1 MKKIDLH
8 IHTVATV
15 SDKPFDFDLAK
26 LKEYSQKLE
35 IDAIAITNHN
45 VFDFKQYNEI
55 VKELG
60 ITVFPGIEIDLERG
74 HLLLIADN
82 KDLSE
87 INDFAKKCDR
97 ITALIKTKDDSITL
111 DQFNEIFTS
120 LDKYLLIPH
129 YQKGPIVRPEIITQ
143 IKTLISAGEVSSYKK
158 FRSCIKDRESLV
170 PVIFSDSRYFSSLA
184 IFSTQQTYVDL
195 EEITLTGIK
204 SCLTD
209 KQKVF
214 LTKEEGNDFFQA
226 TDDGLLLSTGLNV
239 ILGERSTGKTV
250 TLEKIY
256 NNHENVK
263 FIEQFSLLQN
273 DEQKFEELL
282 SRRHSTLS
290 EEFLTEFKFVVDSVK
305 NIDEKQNEIDVE
317 KYLSSL
323 LKFASDNE
331 KADAYSNTKLF
342 SENLFSKKDL
352 VGLKNLISSAKALKD
367 NIEYKQIINKHVSE
381 KLLESLEI
389 DLMKE
394 YLKNEEQNLKK
405 DWVNNLISKI
415 KDELRFRTSSIV
427 PEEVDFYR
435 VLTEKEKVKKFNR
448 IVNSLKEEKEIDRKE
463 IRGFKIVASA
473 KRFSSA
479 THLKKVCKR
488 QISLIGA
495 FSNYDSPFKY
505 LKELQSLDIEETEL
519 YKFFVDIEYK
529 TLNKLGF
536 AVSGGERSEFNL
548 LHEINDAL
556 KYEMLLIDEPESS
569 FDNIFLK
576 NEVNALLRDIS
587 KSIPVIIVT
596 HNSTVGASIKPNY
609 VACTKREIVDGEIV
623 YKTFS
628 GHPSDKSLKS
638 VKGESLDNFEIML
651 NCLEAGDDE
660 YNKRRTEAYEILKN

>member
-8 IHTVATV
+8 IHTIATV
-15 SDKPFDFDLAK
+15 SDKPFDFDLTK
-26 LKEYSQKLE
+26 LKEYTHKLE

-55 VKELG
+55 VKELD

-87 INDFAKKCDR
+87 INDFTKKCDR
-97 ITALIKTKDDSITL
+97 VSALIKTKDDYITL

-129 YQKGPIVRPEIITQ
+129 YQKNPIISSEIIGQ

-158 FRSCIKDRESLV
+158 FKSCIKDSESLV
-170 PVIFSDSRYFSSLA
+170 PVIFSDSRYFSSMVN
-184 IFSTQQTYVDL
+184 FSTQQTYVDL

-226 TDDGLLLSTGLNV
+226 TDDGLLLSTGLNI

-250 TLEKIY
+250 TLKKIF

-290 EEFLTEFKFVVDSVK
+290 EEFLNEFKLVVDSVK
-305 NIDEKQNEIDVE
+305 NIDEKQNELDVE
-317 KYLSSL
+317 NYLNSL

-331 KADAYSNTKLF
+331 KADAFSNTKLF
-342 SENLFSKKDL
+342 SENHFTKKDL
-352 VGLKNLISSAKALKD
+352 VGLKALISSTKTLKE
-367 NIEYKQIINKHVSE
+367 NLEYKEIINKHITEQS
-381 KLLESLEI
+381 LEALEI
-389 DLMKE
+389 DLMRE
-394 YLKNEEQNLKK
+394 YLKIEELNLKK
-405 DWVNNLISKI
+405 DWVNNLITKV
-415 KDELRFRTSSIV
+415 KDELRFRTSSTV
-427 PEEVDFYR
+427 PEDVDFYR
-435 VLTEKEKVKKFNR
+435 VLIEKKKLKKFNR

-463 IRGFKIVASA
+463 IRGFKIVANA
-473 KRFSSA
+473 KQFTSA
-479 THLKKVCKR
+479 THLKKVCRR
-488 QISLIGA
+488 QISLTGA
-495 FSNYDSPFKY
+495 YSNYDSPFKF
-505 LKELQSLDIEETEL
+505 LKALQSLDIEETEL

-529 TLNKLGF
+529 TLNRLGF

-556 KYEMLLIDEPESS
+556 KHEMLLIDEPESS

-596 HNSTVGASIKPNY
+596 HNSTVGASIKPNFIT
-609 VACTKREIVDGEIV
+609 CTKREVESGEIV

-628 GHPSDKSLKS
+628 GYPSDKHLKS
-638 VKGESLDNFEIML
+638 TSGELINNFEIML

-660 YNKRRTEAYEILKN
+660 YNKRRAEAYEILKN

>member
-8 IHTVATV
+8 IHTIATV
-15 SDKPFDFDLAK
+15 SDKPFEFDLSK
-26 LKEYSQKLE
+26 LKEYTEKLE

-55 VKELG
+55 VKELD

-82 KDLSE
+82 LDLSE

-97 ITALIKTKDDSITL
+97 VSALIKSKDDFITL
-111 DQFNEIFTS
+111 DEFNDVFAS

-129 YQKGPIVRPEIITQ
+129 YQKSPIISREIRSQ

-158 FRSCIKDRESLV
+158 FKCCIKDSENLV
-170 PVIFSDSRYFSSLA
+170 PVIFSDSRYFSNM
-184 IFSTQQTYVDL
+184 INFSTQQTYVDL
-195 EEITLTGIK
+195 EEITLIGIK

-226 TDDGLLLSTGLNV
+226 TDDGLMLSTGLNV

-250 TLEKIY
+250 TLKKIF
-256 NNHENVK
+256 NTHENVK

-290 EEFLTEFKFVVDSVK
+290 EEFLNEFKQVVDAVK
-305 NIDEKQNEIDVE
+305 KIDEKQNELEIE
-317 KYLSSL
+317 NYLDSL

-331 KADAYSNTKLF
+331 KADAFSNTKLF
-342 SENLFSKKDL
+342 SENLFTKKDL
-352 VGLKNLISSAKALKD
+352 IGLKNLIAATKILKE
-367 NIEYKQIINKHVSE
+367 NSEYKDIINKHITDQS
-381 KLLESLEI
+381 LDALEL

-394 YLKNEEQNLKK
+394 YLGVEEINLKK

-415 KDELRFRTSSIV
+415 KDELRFRTSSTA
-427 PEEVDFYR
+427 PEDVDFFR
-435 VLTEKEKVKKFNR
+435 ILIEKEKINKFNT
-448 IVNSLKEEKEIDRKE
+448 IVNSLQKEKEIDRKE
-463 IRGFKIVASA
+463 IRGFKIVAFT
-473 KRFSSA
+473 KRFTSA
-479 THLKKVCKR
+479 THLKKVCRR
-488 QISLIGA
+488 QISLTGA
-495 FSNYDSPFKY
+495 FSYYNSPFKF
-505 LKELQSLDIEETEL
+505 LKSLQNLDIEETEL

-536 AVSGGERSEFNL
+536 EVSGGERSEFNL

-556 KYEMLLIDEPESS
+556 KHDMLLIDEPESS

-587 KSIPVIIVT
+587 KSIPVVIVT

-609 VACTKREIVDGEIV
+609 VTCTKREIENNKIV

-628 GHPSDKSLKS
+628 GHPSDKNLKS
-638 VKGESLDNFEIML
+638 VNGELIDNYEIML
-651 NCLEAGDDE
+651 NCLEAGNDE
-660 YNKRRTEAYEILKN
+660 YNKRRTETYEILKN

>member
-8 IHTVATV
+8 IHTIATV
-15 SDKPFDFDLAK
+15 SDKAFDFDLSK
-26 LKEYSQKLE
+26 LKEYTQKLE

-45 VFDFKQYNEI
+45 LFDFKQYNEI
-55 VKELG
+55 AKELD
-60 ITVFPGIEIDLERG
+60 ITVFPGIEIDLEKG

-97 ITALIKTKDDSITL
+97 VNALIKKQDDYITL
-111 DQFNEIFTS
+111 QEFNDIFTS

-129 YQKGPIVRPEIITQ
+129 YQKNPVISNEIIKE

-158 FRSCIKDRESLV
+158 FKTCIKEPESLV
-170 PVIFSDSRYFSSLA
+170 PVIFSDSRYFSTMQN
-184 IFSTQQTYVDL
+184 FSTQQTYVDL
-195 EEITLTGIK
+195 EEITLMGIK

-214 LTKEEGNDFFQA
+214 LTKEEGNEFFQA
-226 TDDGLLLSTGLNV
+226 TDDGLMLSTGLNV

-250 TLEKIY
+250 TLKKIF

-263 FIEQFSLLQN
+263 FIEQFSLLQD

-282 SRRHSTLS
+282 SRRHSSVS
-290 EEFLTEFKFVVDSVK
+290 EEYLNEFKKVVDSVK
-305 NIDEKQNEIDVE
+305 NIDEKQNELEIE
-317 KYLSSL
+317 NYLNSL
-323 LKFASDNE
+323 LKYASDNE
-331 KADAYSNTKLF
+331 KADAFSNTKLF
-342 SENLFSKKDL
+342 SENLLTKKEL
-352 VGLKNLISSAKALKD
+352 VGLKKLISAAKILKENSD
-367 NIEYKQIINKHVSE
+367 YKDIINKNITDKS
-381 KLLESLEI
+381 LESLEI

-394 YLKNEEQNLKK
+394 YIRVEEINLKK

-415 KDELRFRTSSIV
+415 KDELRFRTSSTV
-427 PEEVDFYR
+427 PEDVDFYR
-435 VLTEKEKVKKFNR
+435 ILIEKEKVKKFTR
-448 IVNSLKEEKEIDRKE
+448 IVNKLKIEKEIDRKE
-463 IRGFKIVASA
+463 IRGFKIVAIS
-473 KRFSSA
+473 KVFTSA
-479 THLKKVCKR
+479 THLKKFYRR
-488 QISLIGA
+488 QTSLTGA
-495 FSNYDSPFKY
+495 FSNYNSPFKF
-505 LKELQSLDIEETEL
+505 LKFLQNLDIEETEL
-519 YKFFVDIEYK
+519 YKFFIDIEYK

-536 AVSGGERSEFNL
+536 EVSGGERSEFNL

-556 KYEMLLIDEPESS
+556 KHEMLLIDEPESS

-609 VACTKREIVDGEIV
+609 IACTKREIENNEIV

-628 GHPSDKSLKS
+628 GHPADKHLKS
-638 VKGESLDNFEIML
+638 VKGEIIDNYDVML
-651 NCLEAGDDE
+651 NCLEAGNDE
-660 YNKRRTEAYEILKN
+660 YNKRRTETYEILKN

>member
-8 IHTVATV
+8 IHTIATV

-55 VKELG
+55 VKELD

-97 ITALIKTKDDSITL
+97 VTALIKTKDDSITL

-129 YQKGPIVRPEIITQ
+129 YQKGPIIRSEIIMQ

-158 FRSCIKDRESLV
+158 FRSCIKDPESLV

-184 IFSTQQTYVDL
+184 NFSTQQTYVDL

-290 EEFLTEFKFVVDSVK
+290 EEFLTEFKFVIDSVK
-305 NIDEKQNEIDVE
+305 NIDEKQNEIDIE

-342 SENLFSKKDL
+342 GENLFSKKDL
-352 VGLKNLISSAKALKD
+352 VGLKNLISSTKTLKD
-367 NIEYKQIINKHVSE
+367 NTEYKDIINKHVSE
-381 KLLESLEI
+381 KSLESLEI

-394 YLKNEEQNLKK
+394 YLKIEEQNLKK

-415 KDELRFRTSSIV
+415 KDELRFRTSSTV

-435 VLTEKEKVKKFNR
+435 VLTEKEKVKKFNQ
-448 IVNSLKEEKEIDRKE
+448 IVNHLKEEKEIDKKE

-479 THLKKVCKR
+479 THLKKVCRR

-505 LKELQSLDIEETEL
+505 LKSLQSLDIEETEL

-556 KYEMLLIDEPESS
+556 KHEMLLIDEPESS

-596 HNSTVGASIKPNY
+596 HNSTVGASIKPNH

-638 VKGESLDNFEIML
+638 VNGELLNNFEIML
-651 NCLEAGDDE
+651 NCLEAGNDE

>member
-8 IHTVATV
+8 IHTIATL

-26 LKEYSQKLE
+26 LKEYTQKLE
-35 IDAIAITNHN
+35 IHAIAITNHN

-55 VKELG
+55 VKELD

-74 HLLLIADN
+74 HLLLIADC
-82 KDLSE
+82 KELSE
-87 INDFAKKCDR
+87 INNFAKKCDR

-129 YQKGPIVRPEIITQ
+129 YQKSPIIRPEIITQ

-158 FRSCIKDRESLV
+158 FRSGIKDPESLV

-184 IFSTQQTYVDL
+184 NFSTQQTYIDL

-239 ILGERSTGKTV
+239 ILGERSTGKTI

-273 DEQKFEELL
+273 GEQKFEELL
-282 SRRHSTLS
+282 TRRNSTLS
-290 EEFLTEFKFVVDSVK
+290 EEFLTEFKFVLDTVK
-305 NIDEKQNEIDVE
+305 NIDENQSEIDLE

-342 SENLFSKKDL
+342 GESLFSKKDL
-352 VGLKNLISSAKALKD
+352 AGLKNLILSVKTLKD
-367 NIEYKQIINKHVSE
+367 NTEYKEIINKNVNE
-381 KLLESLEI
+381 KSLESLEI
-389 DLMKE
+389 DLLKE

-405 DWVNNLISKI
+405 DWVNNLALKI
-415 KDELRFRTSSIV
+415 KNELRFRTSSTV
-427 PEEVDFYR
+427 PEEIDFYR
-435 VLTEKEKVKKFNR
+435 ILVEKEKVIKFNR

-479 THLKKVCKR
+479 THLKKVCRR
-488 QISLIGA
+488 QISLTGA
-495 FSNYDSPFKY
+495 FSDYDSPFKY
-505 LKELQSLDIEETEL
+505 LKVLQSLDIEETEL
-519 YKFFVDIEYK
+519 YKFFIDIEYK

-556 KYEMLLIDEPESS
+556 KHEMLLIDEPESS

-609 VACTKREIVDGEIV
+609 IACTKREIVDGEIV

-628 GHPSDKSLKS
+628 GHPADISLKS
-638 VKGESLDNFEIML
+638 VNGELINNFEIML

>member
-1 MKKIDLH
+1 
-8 IHTVATV
+8 
-15 SDKPFDFDLAK
+15 
-26 LKEYSQKLE
+26 
-35 IDAIAITNHN
+35 
-45 VFDFKQYNEI
+45 
-55 VKELG
+55 
-60 ITVFPGIEIDLERG
+60 
-74 HLLLIADN
+74 
-82 KDLSE
+82 
-87 INDFAKKCDR
+87 
-97 ITALIKTKDDSITL
+97 
-111 DQFNEIFTS
+111 
-120 LDKYLLIPH
+120 
-129 YQKGPIVRPEIITQ
+129 
-143 IKTLISAGEVSSYKK
+143 
-158 FRSCIKDRESLV
+158 
-170 PVIFSDSRYFSSLA
+170 
-184 IFSTQQTYVDL
+184 
-195 EEITLTGIK
+195 
-204 SCLTD
+204 
-209 KQKVF
+209 
-214 LTKEEGNDFFQA
+214 
-226 TDDGLLLSTGLNV
+226 LSTGLNV

-305 NIDEKQNEIDVE
+305 NIDEKQNEIDIE

-342 SENLFSKKDL
+342 GENLFSKKDL
-352 VGLKNLISSAKALKD
+352 VGLKNLISSTKTLKD
-367 NIEYKQIINKHVSE
+367 NTEYKDIINKHVSE
-381 KLLESLEI
+381 KSLESLEI

-394 YLKNEEQNLKK
+394 YLKIEEQNLKK

-415 KDELRFRTSSIV
+415 KDELRFRTSSTV

-448 IVNSLKEEKEIDRKE
+448 IVNYLKEEKEIDRKE

-479 THLKKVCKR
+479 THLKKVCRR

-505 LKELQSLDIEETEL
+505 LKSLQSLDIEETEL

-596 HNSTVGASIKPNY
+596 HNSTVGASIKPNH
-609 VACTKREIVDGEIV
+609 VACTKREIIDGEIV

-638 VKGESLDNFEIML
+638 VNGELLNNFEIML